1 MKGNKMKKIL
11 TVICLCFFLFM
22 SAHVAAQPFY
32 VGEDVVH
39 LTRNWGTENVR
50 LEGADKYVN
59 TTPEEAK
66 AVLDT
71 LKNDP
76 NLFIRTLNEYMNNGG
91 CWFCS
96 TFASLFRAINK
107 LATDMFIKLTNLC
120 LMLLGFGLLFVIV
133 FKVGRMLIQLQEV
146 NLMQFLQDLFKPL
159 GRGIIAVA
167 FLTTFSIGSVV
178 SDDNIFSILI
188 SPFLELAF
196 YLSSTILKAVIGG

>member
-1 MKGNKMKKIL
+1 MKKIL

-22 SAHVAAQPFY
+22 STHVAAQY
-32 VGEDVVH
+32 YIGGDLTH
-39 LTRNWGTENVR
+39 LINNWGKESIR
-50 LEGADKYVN
+50 LEGGNKYEVV
-59 TTPEEAK
+59 TPEEAQ
-66 AVLDT
+66 AT
-71 LKNDP
+71 LNTLQNDP

-96 TFASLFRAINK
+96 TFASLFQAINK

-120 LMLLGFGLLFVIV
+120 LMLLGFGLLFVIA

-167 FLTTFSIGSVV
+167 FLTTFSIGSVL
-178 SDDNIFSILI
+178 SDDTIFSILI

>member
-1 MKGNKMKKIL
+1 MKKIL

-22 SAHVAAQPFY
+22 SPRNVASQIGPGAMTESASYGFGGNPYAGNQHRFEVQQTT
-32 VGEDVVH
+32 VGDAIE
-39 LTRNWGTENVR
+39 TITSTGS
-50 LEGADKYVN
+50 
-59 TTPEEAK
+59 
-66 AVLDT
+66 DT
-71 LKNDP
+71 
-76 NLFIRTLNEYMNNGG
+76 NLFIETLNDYMNNGG

-96 TFASLFRAINK
+96 TFTSLFQAINK

-120 LMLLGFGLLFVIV
+120 LMLLGFGLLFTIA

-146 NLMQFLQDLFKPL
+146 NLMQFMQNLFKPL

-167 FLTTFSIGSVV
+167 FLTTFSIGSVL
-178 SDDNIFSILI
+178 SDDTIFSILI